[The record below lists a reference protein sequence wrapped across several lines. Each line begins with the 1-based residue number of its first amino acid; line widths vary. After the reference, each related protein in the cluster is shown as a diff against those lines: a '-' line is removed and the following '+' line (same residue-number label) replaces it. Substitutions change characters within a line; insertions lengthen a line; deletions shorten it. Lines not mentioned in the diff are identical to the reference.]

1 MCAYET
7 SGHRK
12 GKSKDHWGDSTTF
25 RELHNGQEEQE
36 KINTQARKMR
46 PPTAPTWF

>member
-1 MCAYET
+1 MKRQAT
-7 SGHRK
+7 
-12 GKSKDHWGDSTTF
+12 GKERAKITGDSTTF